1 MHPPAPAREP
11 LRVGRLLWGIAL
23 LLAAP
28 VFAIWMAV
36 TGLLSA
42 LAAASITVDASG
54 AVPPLI
60 SAGQTL
66 LSAFAFWAMFVS
78 AGAGLVVLILLGVQS
93 IQAARRPPVVSP
105 GATFGSVLWAWGLA
119 IPFATGIGALIGM
132 LFRTT
137 AESIGTDLSLDA
149 GPGTGINYD
158 DAVHGLTTGGAW
170 LLVAVVGLS
179 LSVILTVRYVRARR
193 QSKNYASGRS
203 TG

>member
-11 LRVGRLLWGIAL
+11 LRVGRLLWGILL

-28 VFAIWMAV
+28 AFAIWMAV

-42 LAAASITVDASG
+42 LAAASITGEASA

-93 IQAARRPPVVSP
+93 IQAARRPPAASGP
-105 GATFGSVLWAWGLA
+105 SFSSVLWGWGLA
-119 IPFATGIGALIGM
+119 VPFATGIGALVGM
-132 LFRTT
+132 LFRST
-137 AESIGTDLSLDA
+137 ADGIGTDLSLDA

-158 DAVHGLTTGGAW
+158 DSVHGLITGGAW
-170 LLVAVVGLS
+170 LLVAVVGLA
-179 LSVILTVRYVRARR
+179 LAVILTVRYVRTRR
-193 QSKNYASGRS
+193 QSKNNASGRS
-203 TG
+203 TR